1 MECRPY
7 AEDETPG
14 VAAIFVAYAAEKV
27 SPFAQNEAII
37 QVRQKCIMTPQTVA
51 LLFELA
57 VIAET
62 SSRDF
67 YDGLAKKFWHETN
80 ISKFWENMA
89 ADEAEQVK
97 MMEGLRKSL
106 TSAQLSAPAEDDIVQ
121 VALENSKVQ
130 IREVLNMVKNLNDA
144 FVLAQ
149 LWENSEIY
157 KVFEFLTSQYMP
169 SDADGRFVRLHLTTH
184 KKKLELFSQA
194 FGEAE
199 ARKSVSAMDGELL
212 P

>member
-1 MECRPY
+1 
-7 AEDETPG
+7 
-14 VAAIFVAYAAEKV
+14 VA
-27 SPFAQNEAII
+27 S
-37 QVRQKCIMTPQTVA
+37 QTVA

-57 VIAET
+57 MTAET

-67 YDGLAKKFWHETN
+67 YDGLAKKFWHERN
-80 ISKFWENMA
+80 ISKFWKNMA
-89 ADEAEQVK
+89 ADETEHIK
-97 MMEGLRKSL
+97 IMEGLRKSL
-106 TSAQLSAPAEDDIVQ
+106 TLSQLSATVEHDILQ

-130 IREVLNMVKNLNDA
+130 ISEVLNMVKNLNDA

-157 KVFEFLTSQYMP
+157 KVFEFLTTKYLP

-194 FGEAE
+194 FGEVE
-199 ARKSVSAMDGELL
+199 VRKSISALDGDTLS
-212 P
+212 